1 VPAVVVFVSKVPF
14 LSRTLQVLH
23 VALILLAG
31 LGAAR
36 PAAAIVCT
44 VQTLCAAP
52 QGACVVSTDHTCDSP
67 ATFDLGAR
75 ALSIPSGVTLAVTGG
90 DGAGVLTITGAATV
104 SLAAGGK
111 ITAQGVNGQ
120 GGEVVITSAGDV
132 SLAAS
137 SSIDVSAN
145 AAGGLIQ
152 IDVTTSGNVHL
163 SGLLD
168 AHAGKNG
175 SGGDVTVT
183 TDQVGDIIVDTVGPK
198 GIDISAGGDQSDAG
212 TIDLEAA
219 GSLSLVA
226 PVDLTAGCAGDL
238 TLVAGTGNVTIQGAI
253 HTSGSG
259 VDGCGG
265 SVDVTAGG
273 DVAIHGPI
281 TLKGPGVGD
290 VTITADGSID
300 SNVAGAIDASDTLP
314 GDFAGSI
321 TFTTTGAGSVTLDGD
336 ITATATGDQSNGG
349 GSAAEVDVITGSG
362 SIELA
367 GQIDVSCS
375 GAGASGGIVD
385 VESGLDL
392 ILSGP
397 IDAATGNA
405 GTGGGVSMSAQ
416 RFASIA
422 SSIDVRGGTA
432 GGTIALTSVDSL
444 MVLGDD
450 EGGNPVLLH
459 ADGTGAGAQGGSI
472 TLTACSLSLFH
483 DAVVSATGTGT
494 FPTAGN
500 LLQGTMQM
508 KVDAKLQAGSANRL
522 EYRDALPTTGPFA
535 SISPGP
541 DIELNPALRC
551 CGGDACAPPSTTTT
565 TSSTTSTTGGGS
577 VTTTTSTVVTI
588 TLPASTTTS
597 PASTPTTVSTT
608 GPALPATSTTA
619 PPTSCL
625 DQPLAGFDGVDCRLQ
640 ILSDMLQS
648 QSPDALGGPKSA
660 RQLKAKLAQSLHLV
674 NTARTKRKPAPM
686 LRRAKQAL
694 NSFRALA
701 KRGMRRHRI
710 DGDLGGQLVDLAA
723 QTAGLLDALRANPQA
738 AAGS

>member
-1 VPAVVVFVSKVPF
+1 MPAVVVSASKVPF
-14 LSRTLQVLH
+14 LSRTLQVVH
-23 VALILLAG
+23 VALMLLAG

-36 PAAAIVCT
+36 PAGAVSCK
-44 VQTLCAAP
+44 VDTLCSAS
-52 QGACVVSTDHTCDSP
+52 QGDCVVNTNHTCDSP
-67 ATFDLGAR
+67 ATFDLGGR
-75 ALSIPSGVTLAVTGG
+75 ALSVPTGVTLAVTG
-90 DGAGVLTITGAATV
+90 GAGVLTITGAATV

-120 GGEVVITSAGDV
+120 GGEVFITSAGDV

-145 AAGGLIQ
+145 AAGGIIQ
-152 IDVTTSGNVHL
+152 IDVTSGEVHV
-163 SGLLD
+163 SGVLD

-175 SGGDVTVT
+175 SGGDVAVT
-183 TDQVGDIIVDTVGPK
+183 TDQAGDIIVDTVGPK

-238 TLVAGTGNVTIQGAI
+238 TLVAGTGNVTIQGSI

-321 TFTTTGAGSVTLDGD
+321 SFTTTGAGSVALDGD
-336 ITATATGDQSNGG
+336 ITATATGDQNNGG
-349 GSAAEVDVITGSG
+349 GSGAEVDVITGSG
-362 SIELA
+362 SVELA

-385 VESGLDL
+385 VQSGLDL

-422 SSIDVRGGTA
+422 SSIDVRGGTM
-432 GGTIALTSVDSL
+432 GGSIALTSADSL

-450 EGGNPVLLH
+450 ESDNPVQLH

-483 DAVVSATGTGT
+483 DAVVAATGSGT
-494 FPTAGN
+494 FPAAGN
-500 LLQGTMQM
+500 LLQGTTQM

-522 EYRDALPTTGPFA
+522 EYRDALPTRGPFA
-535 SISPGP
+535 SISPDP
-541 DIELNPALRC
+541 DIELDPALRC

-565 TSSTTSTTGGGS
+565 TSSTTSTTGGGG
-577 VTTTTSTVVTI
+577 VTTTTSTVVTV
-588 TLPASTTTS
+588 TLPGSTTTSTS
-597 PASTPTTVSTT
+597 PASTPATVSTT
-608 GPALPATSTTA
+608 GPALPTTSTTA
-619 PPTSCL
+619 PPTACR

-648 QSPDALGGPKSA
+648 QSSDALGGPKSA
-660 RQLKAKLAQSLHLV
+660 RQLKAKVAQSLRLV
-674 NTARTKRKPAPM
+674 NTARTKRKPTPV

-694 NSFRALA
+694 NGFRTLA

-710 DGDLGGQLVDLAA
+710 DGTLGGQLVDLAGE
-723 QTAGLLDALRANPQA
+723 TAGLIDVLRANPQA